1 MNDEPAAPESDL
13 PEWVVARLTEAYHRV
28 QNVLAG
34 TKLWHERFTD
44 ADRARFEQ
52 SWPEVWAANQGTIG
66 MWCRARGT
74 SWNRG
79 IAEVA
84 HSLGFLDEPTK
95 NAIVATLPAEGAAAH
110 GVGTRRHRDP
120 KPSWHKGLGTLRYR
134 GEIVRE
140 VKAAATNVR
149 LILDAFEKDGWPD
162 EIFDLLPPAEAKDRR
177 RRAVETLNKD
187 LRLIRFRSTGNGR
200 RIAWAPIDEDVDVAP
215 PA

>member
-1 MNDEPAAPESDL
+1 MSDKPAAPESDL
-13 PEWVVARLTEAYHRV
+13 PEWVVVRLTEAYHRV

-52 SWPEVWAANQGTIG
+52 PWPEVWAANQGTIG

-79 IAEVA
+79 IVDAA
-84 HSLGFLDEPTK
+84 HVLGFLDEPTK
-95 NAIVATLPAEGAAAH
+95 NVIVATLPVEADASR
-110 GVGTRRHRDP
+110 VGTQRRRDP

-134 GEIVRE
+134 GEIIRE

-149 LILDAFEKDGWPD
+149 LILDAFETDGWPD
-162 EIFDLLPPAEAKDRR
+162 EIFDPLPPAEAKAPR
-177 RRAVETLNKD
+177 RRAVETINKD
-187 LRLIRFRSTGNGR
+187 LRLIRFRSTGNGQ
-200 RIAWAPIDEDVDVAP
+200 RIAWAPIDEDGDAAP